1 MHCSVIITQTDGS
14 YSQSHKML
22 HQENLHKMHFRF
34 KLAVLLSE
42 LQLSLVT
49 PHQFVSENGPQ
60 PKMR

>member
-1 MHCSVIITQTDGS
+1 
-14 YSQSHKML
+14 ML

-49 PHQFVSENGPQ
+49 PHQFVSENGSQ